1 MPNPVRSFYAGP
13 YRYLSILL
21 ILAIAVGGYFLPALG
36 LAVPGLMA
44 LALVMNARS
53 TRSFCSTACPNG
65 RALSASTGRWS
76 PNRRLPGFLAE
87 PGLRRML
94 CGFLMFSVVSLLARY
109 GKGGVPAV
117 GRIFWAVYVLAT
129 GLGFVVGSVFKPR
142 SWCAFCPMG
151 TLQDTVAGAGKAK
164 GART

>member
-1 MPNPVRSFYAGP
+1 
-13 YRYLSILL
+13 
-21 ILAIAVGGYFLPALG
+21 
-36 LAVPGLMA
+36 
-44 LALVMNARS
+44 
-53 TRSFCSTACPNG
+53 
-65 RALSASTGRWS
+65 
-76 PNRRLPGFLAE
+76 
-87 PGLRRML
+87 ML